1 MSRKTLSGCLK
12 EPWLKMFR
20 IILFENF
27 TKNKDVRAQ
36 KKITKRNLVECEVNF
51 LSPIIQETRRLCH
64 VIRMWRIKGTMTHE
78 ESDVHKEMVD
88 HGEMEDCLN
97 EI

>member
-1 MSRKTLSGCLK
+1 
-12 EPWLKMFR
+12 MFR

-51 LSPIIQETRRLCH
+51 LSPIIQETRRLWH
-64 VIRMWRIKGTMTHE
+64 VIRMWRIKGTMTYE
-78 ESDVHKEMVD
+78 ESDVHKEIVD